1 MTRANPDKGLG
12 PMSQHFLISPAARTL
27 SLRDIMQMSDE
38 AAHAR
43 FVAIRFAANNSK
55 PFCPHCGVLKVY
67 TLTETPIRWKCSSCR
82 RKFSVTSGR
91 LFHSRKLPIRE
102 YLSVIALFTGGVKG
116 VAALRMARDMNINPK
131 SAFVLLHKLREAMG
145 SMIDDGIELQGEVEI
160 DGAYFG
166 KGSKQANKKADRFD
180 RRAGIVRQVVAVARE
195 RMGRT
200 MAWAVGK
207 ESDAVLMIRQKV
219 ASGSTVHADEAGAW
233 NHSTRQPDETRQP

>member
-1 MTRANPDKGLG
+1 VTWAAHDPFYFVDSNSIEFCDLLPRHPVARQGADTTGLG
-12 PMSQHFLISPAARTL
+12 RRYLAGLTLDCRPSPHL
-27 SLRDIMQMSDE
+27 LLLGWSFDP
-38 AAHAR
+38 R
-43 FVAIRFAANNSK
+43 FTR
-55 PFCPHCGVLKVY
+55 
-67 TLTETPIRWKCSSCR
+67 RQCSSCR